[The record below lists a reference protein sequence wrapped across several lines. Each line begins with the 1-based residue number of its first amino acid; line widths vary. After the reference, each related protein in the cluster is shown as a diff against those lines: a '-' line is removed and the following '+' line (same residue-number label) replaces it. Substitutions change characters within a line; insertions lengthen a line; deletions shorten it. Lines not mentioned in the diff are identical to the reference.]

1 MQRFK
6 NILFVA
12 DNGPGQ
18 EQALSRAMR
27 LARENYSELT
37 VMDVVDDLA
46 TLLPY
51 PLSMEGVEFD
61 QQNLIEE
68 RRSSLVRL
76 ISEEAEK
83 IPGVPTHIDVREGRL
98 FIEVIK
104 AVLDNNHD
112 LVMKAANAD
121 MGPLGRVL
129 GSTDLKLLRKC
140 PCPIWV
146 VKQSD
151 HKHFAR
157 ILAAVDPD
165 PNNPFAEA
173 LNTLILDLAT
183 SLAEMEN
190 SELDVVHAWEIHG
203 EVALRSG
210 RLPKGTL
217 DQMLDEMQE
226 AHQKEMDELLAPYN
240 STRKNVHLVKGD
252 AGDAITELAMKNNVD
267 LIVMGTVGR
276 SGIPGLIIGNTA
288 ERVIHGI
295 DCSVLAVKPAGFV
308 SPVDA

>member
-18 EQALSRAMR
+18 EQAFSRAMR
-27 LARENYSELT
+27 LVRENCSELT
-37 VMDVVDDLA
+37 VMDAVDDLA
-46 TLLPY
+46 ALLPY
-51 PLSMEGVEFD
+51 PLMEGIEFD
-61 QQNLIEE
+61 QQKLIEE
-68 RRSSLVRL
+68 RRNSLARL

-83 IPGVPTHIDVREGRL
+83 NPGVSTRVDVRVGRL
-98 FIEVIK
+98 FVEVIE
-104 AVLDNNHD
+104 AVLQNHHD

-140 PCPIWV
+140 PCPVWV

-165 PNNPFAEA
+165 PNNPFAES

-190 SELDVVHAWEIHG
+190 SELDVVHAWGVHG
-203 EVALRSG
+203 EVVLRRG
-210 RLPKGTL
+210 HLPPGTV
-217 DQMLDEMQE
+217 DQVLDEMRE
-226 AHQKEMDELLAPYN
+226 AHQKEMDELLAPYA
-240 STRKNVHLVKGD
+240 STRKNVHLVKED

-276 SGIPGLIIGNTA
+276 SGVPGLIIGNTA
-288 ERVIHGI
+288 EKVIHGI